1 MQLEVLQATRSFR
14 GRIVFSDFD
23 ATFPGNA
30 VTALVGPSGS
40 GKSTLLAALAGIERL
55 DSGHVRLCDRDGS
68 TRVPTADQFAWIS
81 QHSNALPART
91 ALDNVL
97 IGPLSR
103 GTDLTTARLLAA
115 EALQAVGLEALTN
128 RPLLDFSGGERQRVC
143 FARAIASGRDF
154 ILADEPSSSL
164 DAENTRRL
172 ARILESLQTR
182 ATIIVATHDPVMMSA
197 AEIVIS
203 MRPERR
209 A

>member
-1 MQLEVLQATRSFR
+1 M
-14 GRIVFSDFD
+14 FSDFD

-40 GKSTLLAALAGIERL
+40 GKSTLLAALAGLERL
-55 DSGHVRLCDRDGS
+55 DSGRIRRCDGDGS
-68 TRVPTADQFAWIS
+68 ERTPTADQFAWIS
-81 QHSNALPART
+81 QRSNALPART

-103 GTDLTTARLLAA
+103 GMDMVTAQILAT
-115 EALQAVGLEALTN
+115 EALQAVGLEALTH

-143 FARAIASGRDF
+143 FARAIASGREF

-164 DAENTRRL
+164 DAENTLRL
-172 ARILESLQTR
+172 AQILRSLQTR
-182 ATIIVATHDPVMMSA
+182 ATIIVATHDPVMMNA
-197 AEIVIS
+197 AENVVP
-203 MRPERR
+203 MRSEPH